1 MIAPRLPPPHQ
12 KEPTMNQPTTSP
24 RSMHTSAGLPASVH
38 QVATQQL
45 AQQWAVSHLTL
56 ARLVDTQHRR
66 MRAFGPLTGSKAAG
80 YQLNPTQARLLLTLA
95 PNTPRVQDAK
105 ARLMADY
112 HRLAAVRLLCEAEK
126 AAPVGEALGD

>member
-1 MIAPRLPPPHQ
+1 
-12 KEPTMNQPTTSP
+12 MNQPTTSH

-45 AQQWAVSHLTL
+45 AQQWAISHLTL

-112 HRLAAVRLLCEAEK
+112 HRLCEAAK

>member
-1 MIAPRLPPPHQ
+1 MIAPRLPPSTLAHASTHQ
-12 KEPTMNQPTTSP
+12 KEPTMNQPTTSH
-24 RSMHTSAGLPASVH
+24 RSMH

-45 AQQWAVSHLTL
+45 AQQWAISHLTL

-112 HRLAAVRLLCEAEK
+112 HRLCEAEK